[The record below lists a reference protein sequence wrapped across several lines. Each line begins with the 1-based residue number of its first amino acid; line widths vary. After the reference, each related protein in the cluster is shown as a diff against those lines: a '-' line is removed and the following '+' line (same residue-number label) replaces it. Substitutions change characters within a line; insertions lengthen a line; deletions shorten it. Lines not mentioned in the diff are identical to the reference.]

1 MTHTYNTLVVVDDNA
16 AILTALKIC
25 LAAEFERI
33 VTLTSPDTLVATL
46 AKEEAV
52 DAVLLDMNFSLGV
65 NTGQDGLFWLRT
77 IKKLHPNTPISCISQ
92 AYMSSPAVKGTS
104 LEEGIRAIHDTCASL
119 NVFVDSYRKITQLQK
134 AVITDVSLKPFFG
147 GMSAMY
153 ADLRFSCDI
162 EDDVTIRADENML
175 RQVMANLTKNAVEA
189 GAHRMDIRLRQQDD
203 HTDILVSNDGCPMKP
218 EVAREVFVPFFTTKK
233 SGSGIGLPLSR
244 QMMMAQDGDL
254 SLAERPVTSYSTTFI
269 LTLQTYTR

>member
-1 MTHTYNTLVVVDDNA
+1 MDRHEVESWQKLTR
-16 AILTALKIC
+16 ILTHEIMN
-25 LAAEFERI
+25 
-33 VTLTSPDTLVATL
+33 AT
-46 AKEEAV
+46 
-52 DAVLLDMNFSLGV
+52 
-65 NTGQDGLFWLRT
+65 
-77 IKKLHPNTPISCISQ
+77 TPISCISQ
-92 AYMSSPAVKGTS
+92 AYMSSPAVKGTP

-189 GAHRMDIRLRQQDD
+189 GAHRMDISLRQHDD

-254 SLAERPVTSYSTTFI
+254 SLAERPVPSYSTTFI

>member
-1 MTHTYNTLVVVDDNA
+1 
-16 AILTALKIC
+16 
-25 LAAEFERI
+25 
-33 VTLTSPDTLVATL
+33 
-46 AKEEAV
+46 
-52 DAVLLDMNFSLGV
+52 
-65 NTGQDGLFWLRT
+65 
-77 IKKLHPNTPISCISQ
+77 
-92 AYMSSPAVKGTS
+92 
-104 LEEGIRAIHDTCASL
+104 
-119 NVFVDSYRKITQLQK
+119 
-134 AVITDVSLKPFFG
+134 
-147 GMSAMY
+147 
-153 ADLRFSCDI
+153 
-162 EDDVTIRADENML
+162 ML

>member
-1 MTHTYNTLVVVDDNA
+1 MESWQKLTR
-16 AILTALKIC
+16 ILTHEIMN
-25 LAAEFERI
+25 
-33 VTLTSPDTLVATL
+33 AT
-46 AKEEAV
+46 
-52 DAVLLDMNFSLGV
+52 
-65 NTGQDGLFWLRT
+65 
-77 IKKLHPNTPISCISQ
+77 TPISCISQ
-92 AYMSSPAVKGTS
+92 AYMSSPAVKGTP